1 MSPLRTGEGLVPG
14 LGAARAPFRAP
25 DAADRLSR
33 LRKRLGDRASP
44 VADLCQLAPDPDLA
58 LAGVERFL
66 DAADLPRGDDL
77 VEALVL
83 LSGSSRLVTQVLSR
97 DPGLLRRTARSP
109 WVRRE
114 RPEASMRATL
124 ARAAR
129 RLDPEDVDG
138 LHRLLRRFATR
149 EILRVALRDLRRAR
163 VDEVTGALSS
173 LATAVLHEAIVFHD
187 RRLRVRHGPPAGLE
201 DRAPGAGF
209 CAIAMGKLGARELN
223 FSSDID
229 LIYVYAPD
237 GTTTGERPLTHF
249 AYFARLAELVTESLS
264 RVTEDGMVFR
274 VDLNLRP
281 DGRSGPIVNSVRAAE
296 LYYQSFGRSWE
307 RNALV
312 KARPGSGDLAV
323 GEELLAQLEP
333 FVWRRSLDI
342 GIIEEIQA
350 MKARIDA
357 RAGAEGKSDLKLGRG
372 GIREAEFFVSA
383 LQLLHGGKL
392 RDPGIRERAV
402 LRALDRLLVAGIVQ
416 ARDRDAICDAYLFLR
431 RAEHRVQMVDG
442 RQTHRLP
449 PPDERL
455 GLARSMGYAEVER
468 FEAVLAGHRERVA
481 GLFSGLLGTSAGA
494 APLDPELALLADQ
507 QVAPAR
513 RREIAARRGFGN
525 PEQAIAALDALAR
538 RPTPFSRMGDPAAA
552 VALLVE
558 VIATPDPDQAVAHL
572 SEFAAAL
579 QSPEPYFR
587 LLRDSPRVT
596 RQLVSLFGTS
606 DFLSKRFLRH
616 PELVDQLLR
625 DDQVVLAKDLAVF
638 RAEIAERLAAFPPDT
653 PIDEAM
659 ERKLAELRRVKN
671 EEVLRIAMHDIAGSI
686 RLGSVAEQLSDLAEA
701 LLGAALG
708 LAEEEAA
715 AKGRLP
721 PGRLSVMALGK
732 LGGRELGYHSDLDLI
747 FLYPA
752 SEPGA
757 VDVPGQT
764 PAHIRYA
771 RLAERFLSF
780 LQMPLR
786 EGFLYKIDTRLRP
799 SGNQGALV
807 TSDQGFARYHLA
819 RADSPQ
825 TQSQLWER
833 QALLRAR
840 FAAGDEALYGRIR
853 RDVLDPVLFG
863 VAGDADALA
872 VEIGRMRERMES
884 EIGRESA
891 KGKNPKVGRGGIVD
905 VEFAVQYLQLA
916 FGHDHPAIRSPST
929 PVALR
934 RLREAGLLRDAT
946 FARLSEGYE
955 FHRRLAT
962 RMRIVHDYGIDYLP
976 AGGPELAQL
985 ARRLGYHGEDP
996 GARLLAEYARVTEAV
1011 RAAFVEVLGA
1021 GGAPP

>member
-1 MSPLRTGEGLVPG
+1 MT
-14 LGAARAPFRAP
+14 
-25 DAADRLSR
+25 D
-33 LRKRLGDRASP
+33 
-44 VADLCQLAPDPDLA
+44 
-58 LAGVERFL
+58 
-66 DAADLPRGDDL
+66 
-77 VEALVL
+77 
-83 LSGSSRLVTQVLSR
+83 
-97 DPGLLRRTARSP
+97 
-109 WVRRE
+109 
-114 RPEASMRATL
+114 
-124 ARAAR
+124 
-129 RLDPEDVDG
+129 
-138 LHRLLRRFATR
+138 
-149 EILRVALRDLRRAR
+149 
-163 VDEVTGALSS
+163 
-173 LATAVLHEAIVFHD
+173 HD
-187 RRLRVRHGPPAGLE
+187 RRLRARHGPPEGLAE
-201 DRAPGAGF
+201 APLGAGF

-223 FSSDID
+223 FSSDVD
-229 LIYVYAPD
+229 LVYVYRTD
-237 GTTTGERPLTHF
+237 GTTTGPEPVTHF
-249 AYFARLAELVTESLS
+249 AYYARLAELVTESLS

-281 DGRSGPIVNSVRAAE
+281 DGRSGPIVNSLRAAE

-312 KARPGSGDLAV
+312 KARPGAGDLSV

-333 FVWRRSLDI
+333 FVWRRSLDL

-357 RAGAEGKSDLKLGRG
+357 RAGAEGRDDLKLGRG

-392 RDPGIRERAV
+392 RDPGIRERPV
-402 LRALDRLLVAGIVQ
+402 LRALDRLLFAGIVQ
-416 ARDRDAICDAYLFLR
+416 ARDRDALSDAYLFLR

-449 PPDERL
+449 PPEDRL
-455 GLARSMGYAEVER
+455 LLARSMGYAEVER
-468 FEAVLAGHRERVA
+468 FEAALAGHRDRVA
-481 GLFSGLLGTSAGA
+481 QLFSGLLGTPAGL

-507 QVAPAR
+507 QVEPER
-513 RREIAARRGFGN
+513 RREIALRRGLSN
-525 PEQAIAALDALAR
+525 PDQALASLDALAR

-552 VALLVE
+552 VALLAE
-558 VIATPDPDQAVAHL
+558 VVATPDPDQALAHL

-579 QSPEPYFR
+579 KSPEPYFR
-587 LLRDSPRVT
+587 LLRDAPRVA

-625 DDQVVLAKDLAVF
+625 DDQVVLAKEAAAF
-638 RAEIAERLAAFPPDT
+638 RDEIAARLAMVPPET
-653 PIDEAM
+653 PVDEAM
-659 ERKLAELRRVKN
+659 ERKLGELRRYKN

-686 RLGSVAEQLSDLAEA
+686 RLSSVAEQLSDLAEA
-701 LLGAALG
+701 LLAAALS
-708 LAEEEAA
+708 LAEEEAR
-715 AKGRLP
+715 AKGRMP
-721 PGRLSVMALGK
+721 PGRLTVLALGK

-752 SEPGA
+752 TEPGA
-757 VDVPGQT
+757 PDLPGQA
-764 PAHIRYA
+764 PAHILYA

-786 EGFLYKIDTRLRP
+786 EGYLYKIDTRLRP

-807 TSDQGFARYHLA
+807 TSDQGFARYH
-819 RADSPQ
+819 RGSPDSPQ
-825 TQSQLWER
+825 ARSQLWER

-840 FAAGDEALYGRIR
+840 YAAGDEALHDRIR

-863 VAGDADALA
+863 DPGDRAALA
-872 VEIGRMRERMES
+872 AEVRRMRERMET
-884 EIGRESA
+884 EIGKEA
-891 KGKNPKVGRGGIVD
+891 TKGKNPKVGRGGIVD

-916 FGHDHPAIRSPST
+916 HGRDFPAIRSPST

-946 FARLSEGYE
+946 HEALARGYE

-976 AGGPELAQL
+976 ARGRELAQL

-996 GARLLAEYARVTEAV
+996 GDRLLAEYAQVTGAV
-1011 RAAFVEVLGA
+1011 RAAFDEVLSG
-1021 GGAPP
+1021 

>member
-1 MSPLRTGEGLVPG
+1 MPGEALVPG
-14 LGAARAPFRAP
+14 LGVAPAPFRGADAP
-25 DAADRLSR
+25 ERLA
-33 LRKRLGDRASP
+33 RLGRRLGERAP
-44 VADLCQLAPDPDLA
+44 EVVDLCRLAPDPDLA

-66 DAADLPRGDDL
+66 DAADLPRGRDL
-77 VEALVL
+77 VDALVL
-83 LSGSSRLVTQVLSR
+83 LTGSSRLATQALAR
-97 DPGLLRRTARSP
+97 DPRLLLRAARSP

-129 RLDPEDVDG
+129 RLDPENVDG
-138 LHRLLRRFATR
+138 LHRLLRRFAAR
-149 EILRVALRDLRRAR
+149 EVVRIALRDLRRAR

-173 LATAVLHEAIVFHD
+173 LATSALHVAIAFHD
-187 RRLRVRHGPPAGLE
+187 RRLRARHGPPEGLG
-201 DRAPGAGF
+201 DLPPGAGF

-229 LIYVYAPD
+229 LIYVYGPD
-237 GTTTGERPLTHF
+237 GTTTGDRPLTHF
-249 AYFARLAELVTESLS
+249 AYFARLAELVTESLAK
-264 RVTEDGMVFR
+264 VTEDGMVFR

-312 KARPGSGDLAV
+312 KARPGAGDLAV
-323 GEELLAQLEP
+323 GDELLGQLEP
-333 FVWRRSLDI
+333 FIWRRSLDL

-357 RAGAEGKSDLKLGRG
+357 RAGAEGKDDLKLGRG

-402 LRALDRLLVAGIVQ
+402 LRALDRLLFAGIVQ
-416 ARDRDAICDAYLFLR
+416 ARDRDAISDAYLFLR

-455 GLARSMGYAEVER
+455 RLARSMGYADVEK
-468 FEAVLAGHRERVA
+468 FEAALAGHRERVA
-481 GLFSGLLGTSAGA
+481 ALFSGLLGTPAGA

-507 QVAPAR
+507 QVEPER
-513 RREIAARRGFGN
+513 RREIALRRGFDN
-525 PEQAIAALDALAR
+525 PDQAVAALDAMAR
-538 RPTPFSRMGDPAAA
+538 RATPFSRMGDPAAA

-558 VIATPDPDQAVAHL
+558 VVATPDPGQAIAHL

-579 QSPEPYFR
+579 KAPEPYFR
-587 LLRDSPRVT
+587 ILRDSPRVS

-625 DDQVVLAKDLAVF
+625 DDQIVLEKTLPVF
-638 RAEIAERLAAFPPDT
+638 RQEIAARLATIPPET
-653 PIDEAM
+653 QIDEAM

-686 RLGSVAEQLSDLAEA
+686 GLSSVAEQLSDLAEA
-701 LLGAALG
+701 LLCAALD
-708 LAEEEAA
+708 LAEEEAR
-715 AKGRLP
+715 AKGRMP
-721 PGRLSVMALGK
+721 PGRLTVMALGK

-752 SEPGA
+752 SEPGV
-757 VDVPGQT
+757 VDAPGQT
-764 PAHIRYA
+764 PAHILYA

-786 EGFLYKIDTRLRP
+786 EGLLYKIDTRLRP

-807 TSDQGFARYHLA
+807 TSDLGFARYHLA
-819 RADSPQ
+819 HADSPQ
-825 TQSQLWER
+825 TRSQLWER

-840 FAAGDEALYGRIR
+840 LAAGDEGLYGRIR

-863 VAGDADALA
+863 VPGDPAALA
-872 VEIGRMRERMES
+872 AEVRRMRERMES
-884 EIGRESA
+884 EIGKEST

-916 FGHDHPAIRSPST
+916 HGHDHPAIRSPST

-934 RLREAGLLRDAT
+934 RLREAGLLRDGT
-946 FARLSEGYE
+946 FAALARGYE

-976 AGGPELAQL
+976 AGGNALAQL

-996 GARLLAEYARVTEAV
+996 GARLLAEYGQVTGAV
-1011 RAAFVEVLGA
+1011 RAAFVDVMTV
-1021 GGAPP
+1021 

>member
-1 MSPLRTGEGLVPG
+1 MPGQPLVPG
-14 LGAARAPFRAP
+14 LGVAPAPFRAA
-25 DAADRLSR
+25 DAPERLV
-33 LRKRLGDRASP
+33 RLGRRLGGATAE
-44 VADLCQLAPDPDLA
+44 VVELCQLAPDPDLA
-58 LAGVERFL
+58 LSGVERFL
-66 DAADLPRGDDL
+66 DVAEFPRGHDL

-83 LSGSSRLVTQVLSR
+83 LTGSSRLATSALAR
-97 DPGLLRRTARSP
+97 DPGLLRRAARSP

-114 RPEASMRATL
+114 RPEASMRGVL
-124 ARAAR
+124 SRAAR
-129 RLDPEDVDG
+129 RLAPDDVDG
-138 LHRLLRRFATR
+138 LHRLLRRFSAR
-149 EILRVALRDLRRAR
+149 EVVRIALRDLRRAR

-173 LATAVLHEAIVFHD
+173 LATSALQTAIVFHD
-187 RRLRVRHGPPAGLE
+187 RRLRARHGPPEGLA
-201 DRAPGAGF
+201 DRPLGAGF

-229 LIYVYAPD
+229 LIYVYGPD

-249 AYFARLAELVTESLS
+249 AYYAKLAELVTESLS

-281 DGRSGPIVNSVRAAE
+281 DGRSGPIVNSLRAAE

-312 KARPGSGDLAV
+312 KARPGAGDLAV
-323 GEELLAQLEP
+323 GDELLSQLEP
-333 FVWRRSLDI
+333 FIWRRSLDL

-357 RAGAEGKSDLKLGRG
+357 RAGAEGKDDLKLGKG

-383 LQLLHGGKL
+383 LQLLNGGKL

-402 LRALDRLLVAGIVQ
+402 LRALDRLLFAGIVQ
-416 ARDRDAICDAYLFLR
+416 ARDRDAISDAYLFLR

-449 PPDERL
+449 PPEERL
-455 GLARSMGYAEVER
+455 GLARSMGYADVEK
-468 FEAVLAGHRERVA
+468 FEAALAGHRDRVSA
-481 GLFSGLLGTSAGA
+481 LFAGLLGTPAGS

-507 QVAPAR
+507 QVEPER
-513 RREIAARRGFGN
+513 RREIAARRGFDN
-525 PEQAIAALDALAR
+525 PEQAVAALDALAR
-538 RPTPFSRMGDPAAA
+538 RQTPFSRMGDPAAA

-558 VIATPDPDQAVAHL
+558 VAATPDPGQAIAHL

-579 QSPEPYFR
+579 KSPEPYFR
-587 LLRDSPRVT
+587 LLRDSPRVS

-625 DDQVVLAKDLAVF
+625 DDQVVLEKDLATF
-638 RAEIAERLAAFPPDT
+638 RDEIAVRLATVPAET

-686 RLGSVAEQLSDLAEA
+686 PLSSVAEQLSDLAEA

-708 LAEEEAA
+708 LAEEEAR
-715 AKGRLP
+715 AKGRMP
-721 PGRLSVMALGK
+721 PGRLTVMALGK

-752 SEPGA
+752 TEPGV
-757 VDVPGQT
+757 VDAPGQT
-764 PAHIRYA
+764 PAHILHA

-786 EGFLYKIDTRLRP
+786 EGLLYKIDTRLRP

-819 RADSPQ
+819 LAGSPQ
-825 TQSQLWER
+825 TRSQLWER

-840 FAAGDEALYGRIR
+840 LAAGDEPLYARIR

-863 VAGDADALA
+863 APGDETSRSALA
-872 VEIGRMRERMES
+872 AEVRRMRERMES
-884 EIGRESA
+884 EIGKEATR
-891 KGKNPKVGRGGIVD
+891 GKNPKVGRGGIVD
-905 VEFAVQYLQLA
+905 IEFAVQYLQLA
-916 FGHDHPAIRSPST
+916 HGHEHPAIRSPST
-929 PVALR
+929 PAALR
-934 RLREAGLLRDAT
+934 RLREAGLLSDADH
-946 FARLSEGYE
+946 AALSQGYE

-976 AGGPELAQL
+976 AEGNALAQL

-996 GARLLAEYARVTEAV
+996 GARLLAQYTRVTGAV
-1011 RAAFVEVLGA
+1011 RAAFEHVMA
-1021 GGAPP
+1021 S